1 MGVGGLDSAAGGI
14 GEAATALVEG
24 EGGGYRYVALSTPR
38 VAFVLQLA
46 PSVQVIHRI
55 RAHAECPQDVL
66 PCLAWRAAL
75 PSPAAPP
82 AAPLTA
88 PGAHDARGRH
98 YAAAA
103 APPPPLPPSAT
114 ALGAAGMGTA
124 ATASAAAVVSASAA
138 SAAAHAT
145 GQTAAGPVLAVA
157 WGRQLRL
164 WHLVSPP
171 GGSSGSGG
179 VGGGGGGGGVGGAA
193 GGGDG
198 TDGRGGGVQLVSV
211 AGFESA
217 REIGALSWLPEG
229 FLLVTDAQNPSP
241 SPSLRPNPNPNPF
254 LSLT

>member
-179 VGGGGGGGGVGGAA
+179 VGVGGGGGGQLHVPPCVLMPTIISNWTISMTKGRSNSWTSLAPPPRWA
-193 GGGDG
+193 GNVWTKCSTSRNERRAD
-198 TDGRGGGVQLVSV
+198 VQPL
-211 AGFESA
+211 
-217 REIGALSWLPEG
+217 
-229 FLLVTDAQNPSP
+229 
-241 SPSLRPNPNPNPF
+241 
-254 LSLT
+254 